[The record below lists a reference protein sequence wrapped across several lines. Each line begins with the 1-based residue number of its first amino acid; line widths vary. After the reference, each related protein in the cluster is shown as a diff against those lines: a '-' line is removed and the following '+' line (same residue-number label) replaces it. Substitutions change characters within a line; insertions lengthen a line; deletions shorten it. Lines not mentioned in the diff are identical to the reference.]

1 MAINSNST
9 NYRKNE
15 SIRSKVFLQREF
27 RRLQEKGNEHF
38 SVGISNDDYYTWD
51 IIIFGPADTLYENG
65 IFRAKMIFPMDYP
78 EMPPTFKFISEMY
91 HPNIDKNGQ
100 VCISILH
107 AGDDEYGYE
116 NTSERW
122 MPVRNPESVIIS
134 IVSLLS
140 SPNCD
145 SPANIDA
152 ARDFREN
159 PAVYKQKVLRCTQ
172 KSLE

>member
-1 MAINSNST
+1 MKSDNSKENNNS
-9 NYRKNE
+9 
-15 SIRSKVFLQREF
+15 RSRIFLQREF
-27 RRLQEKGNEHF
+27 HRLQEKGNEHF
-38 SVGISNDDYYTWD
+38 SVGLSDDNYYVWD

-65 IFRAKMIFPMDYP
+65 IFRAKMIFPVDYP

-91 HPNIDKNGQ
+91 HPNIDKEGH

-107 AGDDEYGYE
+107 AGDDIYGYE

-152 ARDFREN
+152 ARDLRDN
-159 PAVYKQKVLRCTQ
+159 PDVYKQKVLKCTQ